1 MKPLYSGIIINI
13 VGERNN
19 EIREHVEVNSLVECS
34 LDTEYNA
41 DELPL
46 PDSTLIFNLMVR
58 EGAWPFVFKIPIIH
72 AFSSPFAFSVV
83 SRIHDLSDITDS
95 FEGLVFGRC
104 LGDVVDVVYGF
115 ERDIVHYKVNE
126 VGLSSHKQD
135 CD

>member
-1 MKPLYSGIIINI
+1 MKPLYSGIIINN

-19 EIREHVEVNSLVECS
+19 DIREHVEVKSLVEYS
-34 LDTEYNA
+34 LAHEYNF

-58 EGAWPFVFKIPIIH
+58 EGAWPFAFIIPFIL
-72 AFSSPFAFSVV
+72 AFSSLFAFSVV
-83 SRIHDLSDITDS
+83 SRILDLFDITDS

-115 ERDIVHYKVNE
+115 KRDIVHYKVNE
-126 VGLSSHKQD
+126 VGLSSHE
-135 CD
+135 

>member
-1 MKPLYSGIIINI
+1 MKSLYSGIIINI

-34 LDTEYNA
+34 LDSEYNA
-41 DELPL
+41 DEPPL

-58 EGAWPFVFKIPIIH
+58 EGAWPFVFIIPLLL
-72 AFSSPFAFSVV
+72 ALTSTFAFSVV
-83 SRIHDLSDITDS
+83 SRILDLSNITDS

-115 ERDIVHYKVNE
+115 KRDIVHYKVNE
-126 VGLSSHKQD
+126 VGLSSHEQD